1 VLLPLHALAEGV
13 QEVVERMEAGL
24 SMSVKRA
31 LTPQKG
37 GFLASGFTHT
47 LNPYVGCAFGRVGC
61 PFCYVRES
69 PVGQFGPAAWGTW
82 VRQKVNIAEVL
93 EQELCKPAARHYRV
107 FMASATDPYQPAEAS
122 ACLTQRCLTVLRS
135 HPVDW
140 LVVQTR
146 SLLVQRDFA
155 LLAELPF
162 ATLNVSIETDL
173 PEVHRRFTRSSA
185 SPERRLALV
194 RQALARGICTQITVS
209 PLLPSSSNFAE
220 TLARAVGEKG
230 RIIIDTFLDGDGSG
244 GKRSARLGMDALLTD
259 AGFPGWFARCR
270 EQAHELRQR
279 LLPVLGPERVLWSA
293 EGFGTRPE
301 LSVQASRGRGER
313 HGYSHGD

>member
-1 VLLPLHALAEGV
+1 M
-13 QEVVERMEAGL
+13 QEAVEHTQADDGRL
-24 SMSVKRA
+24 ITVKRA

-69 PVGQFGPAAWGTW
+69 PVGQFGPAPWGTW

-93 EQELCKPAARHYRV
+93 EQELGKPVARHYRV
-107 FMASATDPYQPAEAS
+107 FMASATDPYQPAEVS
-122 ACLTQRCLTVLRS
+122 ACLTQRCLAVLRS
-135 HPVDW
+135 QPVEW

-155 LLAELPF
+155 LLAALPF

-173 PEVHRRFTRSSA
+173 VDVHRRFTRSSA

-194 RQALARGICTQITVS
+194 RMALAQGIFTQITVS

-220 TLARAVGEKG
+220 TLAHAVGERG
-230 RIIIDTFLDGDGSG
+230 RVIVDTFLDGDGSG
-244 GKRSARLGMDALLTD
+244 GQRSARLGLDTLLAD
-259 AGFPGWFARCR
+259 AGYPGWFTRCR
-270 EQAHELRQR
+270 EHAYALRQH
-279 LLPVLGPERVLWSA
+279 LLSWLGPERVLWSA
-293 EGFGTRPE
+293 EGFR
-301 LSVQASRGRGER
+301 R
-313 HGYSHGD
+313 HPGPAW

>member
-1 VLLPLHALAEGV
+1 
-13 QEVVERMEAGL
+13 MEAGL
-24 SMSVKRA
+24 SITVKRA

-93 EQELCKPAARHYRV
+93 EQELHKPAARHYRV

-122 ACLTQRCLTVLRS
+122 ACLTQRCLAVLRS

-155 LLAELPF
+155 LLAALPF

-173 PEVHRRFTRSSA
+173 LEAHRRFTRSSV
-185 SPERRLALV
+185 SPERRLNLV
-194 RQALARGICTQITVS
+194 RMALARGIFTQVTVS
-209 PLLPSSSNFAE
+209 PLLPSSLHFAE
-220 TLARAVGEKG
+220 TLAHTVGEKG
-230 RIIIDTFLDGDGSG
+230 RVIVDTFLDGDGSG
-244 GKRSARLGMDALLTD
+244 GQRSARLGMDTLLAD

-270 EQAHELRQR
+270 EHAHELRQR
-279 LLPVLGPERVLWSA
+279 LLPWLGPERVLWSA
-293 EGFGTRPE
+293 EGFSTKPAPAWV
-301 LSVQASRGRGER
+301 SPQ
-313 HGYSHGD
+313 

>member
-1 VLLPLHALAEGV
+1 V
-13 QEVVERMEAGL
+13 QEIVERMEAGTAIT
-24 SMSVKRA
+24 VKRA

-37 GFLASGFTHT
+37 GFLAAGFTHT

-61 PFCYVRES
+61 PFCYVRKS

-93 EQELCKPAARHYRV
+93 EQELRKPAARHYRV
-107 FMASATDPYQPAEAS
+107 FMASATDPYQSAEAS
-122 ACLTQRCLTVLRS
+122 ACLTQRCLAVLRC

-173 PEVHRRFTRSSA
+173 LDVHRRLTRSSA
-185 SPERRLALV
+185 SPERRLNLV
-194 RQALARGICTQITVS
+194 RLALAHGIFTQITVS

-220 TLARAVGEKG
+220 TLVHTVGEKG
-230 RIIIDTFLDGDGSG
+230 RVIVDTFLDGDGSG
-244 GKRSARLGMDALLTD
+244 GQRSARLGMDALLAD
-259 AGFPGWFARCR
+259 AGFPGWFTRCR
-270 EQAHELRQR
+270 EHAHELRQR
-279 LLPVLGPERVLWSA
+279 LLPWLGPERVLCSA
-293 EGFGTRPE
+293 EGFRTKPGPAGVS
-301 LSVQASRGRGER
+301 LS
-313 HGYSHGD
+313 